1 MSSREGII
9 IDHILSVNYS
19 LRLISQASTQRPK
32 LKPRKNINL
41 QPIKLSFTT
50 TTTNSSLIMPLP
62 LAGKHCAIVGATG
75 IIGSHIA
82 KAFASHGA
90 VLSLLGRSAL
100 DVRPR
105 LEPELVPYSGGPE
118 AHRFIRLDV
127 QQRGSIKDVFASRAG
142 ADGVSGLKF

>member
-1 MSSREGII
+1 
-9 IDHILSVNYS
+9 
-19 LRLISQASTQRPK
+19 
-32 LKPRKNINL
+32 
-41 QPIKLSFTT
+41 
-50 TTTNSSLIMPLP
+50 MPLP

-82 KAFASHGA
+82 KAFAHQGA

-105 LEPELVPYSGGPE
+105 LEKELTPYAASKDYDGPA

-127 QQRGSIKDVFASRAG
+127 KQRESIKEVFGARAVG
-142 ADGVSGLKF
+142 AEGVSGGPL